1 MKTRM
6 GLCLIVV
13 PFLFAVIIA
22 GLEGQKNWLTLLFW
36 MGHKSHL
43 PGPGMGLFDR
53 SAGTTSACPVQDME

>member
-1 MKTRM
+1 M
-6 GLCLIVV
+6 
-13 PFLFAVIIA
+13 FAVIIA

-53 SAGTTSACPVQDME
+53 LAGTTGAAQAMQDQRTSLEIAQLIECT